1 MIDLPLS
8 IFGSKMN
15 SRKAVVV
22 LLTLLAVLLG
32 GVELVTRFG
41 VNRISRDGQR
51 WDKSWR
57 EAVRLRPTAD
67 GGAKTVLLVGNSLL
81 DQGLSDEGLGRVQQP
96 GIAMYKII
104 ALNTTLLD
112 WRYAVARL
120 IREGSRPSVLII
132 AFAPSQL
139 SGKSLNLPS
148 FAWSMLDWPDVR
160 RASIEAGLDRTAAAE
175 MFFAKASAW
184 LGYRAGARNV
194 VTQKV
199 FPGAR
204 ELTLAFLPPG
214 VSGDESQHLP
224 AALARAEAVA
234 AQTESAGV
242 SLQLI
247 LMPVPSSRDG
257 AWRKDLLASLREAG
271 VPVLDVHQCESFG
284 PRDYSDGFHLNAEG
298 AQKFEQ
304 VLGSAVQNGWVLDGK
319 GSNLPAGCF
328 H

>member
-1 MIDLPLS
+1 
-8 IFGSKMN
+8 MN
-15 SRKAVVV
+15 AQKAVVL
-22 LLTLLAVLLG
+22 LLTLLAFFLG
-32 GVELVTRFG
+32 GVEVVARFG
-41 VNRISRDGQR
+41 FNRISKDGQR
-51 WDKSWR
+51 WDKSWS
-57 EAVRLRPTAD
+57 EAVALRPTAE

-81 DQGLSDEGLGRVQQP
+81 DQGLSDEGLGRLRQE
-96 GIAMYKII
+96 GIALHKLI

-120 IREGSRPSVLII
+120 TREGSRPSVLII

-148 FAWSMLDWPDVR
+148 FAHSMLDWRDVR
-160 RASIEAGLDRTAAAE
+160 RASIEAGLDNTAAAE
-175 MFFAKASAW
+175 MFLAKASAW

-194 VTQKV
+194 VMQKV

-204 ELTLAFLPPG
+204 ELSLAFLPPS
-214 VSGDESQHLP
+214 VSGDERQHRL
-224 AALARAEAVA
+224 AALERVEAVA
-234 AQTESAGV
+234 AQTESTGV

-247 LMPVPSSRDG
+247 LMPVPSSRD
-257 AWRKDLLASLREAG
+257 AIWRMNLVASLRESG

-284 PRDYSDGFHLNAEG
+284 PGDYSDGWHLNSTG

-304 VLGSAVQNGWVLDGK
+304 MLGAAVQNEWVLDGK